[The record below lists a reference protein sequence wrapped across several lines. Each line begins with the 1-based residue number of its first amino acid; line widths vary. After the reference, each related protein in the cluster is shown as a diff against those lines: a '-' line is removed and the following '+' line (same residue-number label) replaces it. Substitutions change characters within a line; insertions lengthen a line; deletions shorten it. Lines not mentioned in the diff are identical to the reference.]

1 MHCIFYQWCSGNP
14 RPETCLPPR
23 GSLEWLVRLLALS
36 TTSKSLFKLDLINH
50 RSSTQVASS
59 TGSTPAVKARLRL
72 AHQLLRP
79 HSHFHRSTWH
89 PWLRSRGSF
98 QSYRRRPHS
107 FCSTNWRRKL
117 EVRLFILLLWPLR
130 NLLLPVLSISNKR
143 ARGRNVMS
151 STFPFISVS
160 NQCFNSGDKIPIP
173 ERSGSCNQ
181 QGLRYPYC
189 SSSGASK
196 TKPFEGISWGFGCW
210 DYSSSPSSSDS
221 IALFSSSTWNINS
234 PSAENRRWPGASSTC
249 ICSFSSSLSSCC
261 SSLEI
266 LLTYSNPSYF
276 QPERTYLREI
286 ILSVSNDISTWR
298 IRL

>member
-1 MHCIFYQWCSGNP
+1 MFELLTVRWADASSTSNRDPRFPCTWDSPGASGRCVQFLSFRPKARQNKYLTWRTYSSISMMTLCSEVLRCQSICHCIFYQWCSGNP
-14 RPETCLPPR
+14 GPETCLPPR
-23 GSLEWLVRLLALS
+23 GSLEWLVRLLTLS

-79 HSHFHRSTWH
+79 HFHFHRSTWH

-130 NLLLPVLSISNKR
+130 NLLPPVLSISNKR

-151 STFPFISVS
+151 STFPLF
-160 NQCFNSGDKIPIP
+160 QC
-173 ERSGSCNQ
+173 
-181 QGLRYPYC
+181 L
-189 SSSGASK
+189 
-196 TKPFEGISWGFGCW
+196 
-210 DYSSSPSSSDS
+210 
-221 IALFSSSTWNINS
+221 INVLIQ
-234 PSAENRRWPGASSTC
+234 EKFRR
-249 ICSFSSSLSSCC
+249 
-261 SSLEI
+261 
-266 LLTYSNPSYF
+266 
-276 QPERTYLREI
+276 
-286 ILSVSNDISTWR
+286 
-298 IRL
+298 